1 MSVQLG
7 VSDKVVVQDPQQNK
21 TWSGT
26 VMRVDQVL
34 RNRAAPYGGYEYN
47 AFIKLDG
54 GVADYRDILLQG
66 WVLYYRNTSGAVEKY
81 YISEYNK
88 SKGIMKLAL
97 YEPVYTYGGGMTI
110 NAWPENIESILIS
123 TNYFTVAP
131 VHQTDSLVE
140 RFPV

>member
-7 VSDKVVVQDPQQNK
+7 ISDKVVVQDPRQNK
-21 TWSGT
+21 TWSGK
-26 VMRVDQVL
+26 VMQVNHVL
-34 RNRAAPYGGYEYN
+34 RNRASPYGGYEYN
-47 AFIKLDG
+47 AFVQLAG

-88 SKGIMKLAL
+88 SKGIMKLAP
-97 YEPVYTYGGGMTI
+97 YDPVYIYDGGMSI
-110 NAWPENIESILIS
+110 DAWSENIESILIS
-123 TNYFTVAP
+123 TNYFTVVP
-131 VHQTDSLVE
+131 VHQTNLSVQ